1 MLLALQR
8 METDRSMTCKI
19 IAHAS
24 TRYAANYRV
33 LARGKVYEVRVEDPP
48 GEDCTVRIDGLEQG
62 SELFRLVEGAVLKDW
77 LGIDAVR

>member
-1 MLLALQR
+1 
-8 METDRSMTCKI
+8 METDHSMTCKI

-24 TRYAANYRV
+24 TRYAASYRV

-48 GEDCTVRIDGLEQG
+48 GEDCIVSIDGLEKG
-62 SELFRLVEGAVLKDW
+62 SDLFRSIEEAVLKDW